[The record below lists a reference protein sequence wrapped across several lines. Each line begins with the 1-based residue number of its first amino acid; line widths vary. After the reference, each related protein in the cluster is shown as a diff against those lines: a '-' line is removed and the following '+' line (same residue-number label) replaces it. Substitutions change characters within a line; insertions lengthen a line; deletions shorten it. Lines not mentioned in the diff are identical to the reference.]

1 MFGAL
6 GVDLQ
11 SLLCRRQVVFS
22 YNLLRGSS
30 GDVFYGFKVVDL
42 GYCVALAASFNLNR
56 DLGLLYHFDLNI
68 SRISS
73 HSLSNIAVCAY
84 QNPKFE
90 INEMAESNSA
100 FTKSFNAMTS
110 STVII

>member
-1 MFGAL
+1 MLPYKFKNRKCEEITFRNAAP
-6 GVDLQ
+6 
-11 SLLCRRQVVFS
+11 
-22 YNLLRGSS
+22 YNMNLYLRIHT
-30 GDVFYGFKVVDL
+30 DPNQLPFNDL
-42 GYCVALAASFNLNR
+42 GRSLEY
-56 DLGLLYHFDLNI
+56 FDSAPTEYPTI
-68 SRISS
+68 VSS